1 MPIYQQKLTEF
12 SENKRL
18 QRISDSVRDP
28 SNPFCDA
35 CGSTLPR
42 TLNVVKDLRTARWYF
57 LGDNCLKEL
66 MKRGTVRRKF
76 VRESGEEAYK
86 HEMELRSREE
96 PDSPPR
102 GRHSTNTFSPIKG
115 FPIVLVSKTLD
126 HYRAFVCYS
135 SGQGISNWGVAEEAR
150 YSQEWHL
157 GGEQG
162 LLLEEKREEQRDA
175 MIRCLV
181 KAWEQA
187 TSSMTGTASPD
198 ADSFGFEIPD
208 SLLQVLHLAE
218 RALENESRNHST
230 IDQSGASL
238 IVA

>member
-1 MPIYQQKLTEF
+1 MPSYHQRLTEF
-12 SENKRL
+12 SKKKRL
-18 QRISDSVRDP
+18 QRLPDPIRDP

-42 TLNVVKDLRTARWYF
+42 TLYVVKDLETARSYF
-57 LGDNCLKEL
+57 LGDNCLNEL
-66 MKRGTVRRKF
+66 MKRGAVSRRF
-76 VRESGEEAYK
+76 ARESGEEAYK
-86 HEMELRSREE
+86 QEMELRSREE
-96 PDSPPR
+96 TSSLPQ
-102 GRHSTNTFSPIKG
+102 GRPSTNATVGS

-135 SGQGISNWGVAEEAR
+135 SGQGISNWGMAEEAR
-150 YSQEWHL
+150 YSKEWHL

-162 LLLEEKREEQRDA
+162 LLLEEKREEQKDA

-181 KAWEQA
+181 KAWDQA
-187 TSSMTGTASPD
+187 ASSTTGTASPD
-198 ADSFGFEIPD
+198 ADSLGFEIPN

-218 RALENESRNHST
+218 RALENDSRNQYT
-230 IDQSGASL
+230 IDESEASL

>member
-1 MPIYQQKLTEF
+1 MPSYHQRLTEF
-12 SENKRL
+12 AEKKRL
-18 QRISDSVRDP
+18 QRLSDSIRDP

-42 TLNVVKDLRTARWYF
+42 TLYVVKDLETARSYF

-66 MKRGTVRRKF
+66 LKRGAVSRRF
-76 VRESGEEAYK
+76 ARESGEEAYK
-86 HEMELRSREE
+86 QEMRLRSREE
-96 PDSPPR
+96 TSSLPQVRP
-102 GRHSTNTFSPIKG
+102 STNATMGS

-135 SGQGISNWGVAEEAR
+135 SGQGISNWGMAEEAR

-162 LLLEEKREEQRDA
+162 LLLEEKREEQKDA

-181 KAWEQA
+181 KAWDQA
-187 TSSMTGTASPD
+187 ASSTTRTASPS
-198 ADSFGFEIPD
+198 ADSFGFEIPA

-218 RALENESRNHST
+218 RALENDSRNQYT
-230 IDQSGASL
+230 IDQSEASL

>member
-1 MPIYQQKLTEF
+1 MPSYHQRLTEF
-12 SENKRL
+12 SEKKRL
-18 QRISDSVRDP
+18 QRLPDSIRDP

-42 TLNVVKDLRTARWYF
+42 TLYVVKDLETSRWYF

-66 MKRGTVRRKF
+66 LKRGAISRRF
-76 VRESGEEAYK
+76 ARESGEEAYK
-86 HEMELRSREE
+86 EEMLLRSREK
-96 PDSPPR
+96 PDSPPQ
-102 GRHSTNTFSPIKG
+102 GSHSTNPPIEG

-135 SGQGISNWGVAEEAR
+135 SGQGISNWGMAEEAR

-157 GGEQG
+157 GGDQG

-181 KAWEQA
+181 KAWDQA
-187 TSSMTGTASPD
+187 ASSTTGTASPD
-198 ADSFGFEIPD
+198 ADSSGSELPG

-218 RALENESRNHST
+218 RALENENQGQSS
-230 IDQSGASL
+230 IDRPATSL
-238 IVA
+238 MVA

>member
-1 MPIYQQKLTEF
+1 MPSYHQRLTEF
-12 SENKRL
+12 SEKKGL
-18 QRISDSVRDP
+18 QRLLDSIRDP
-28 SNPFCDA
+28 INPFCDA

-42 TLNVVKDLRTARWYF
+42 TLNVVNDLETARSYF
-57 LGDNCLKEL
+57 LGDNCLNEL
-66 MKRGTVRRKF
+66 MKRGAVSRRIA
-76 VRESGEEAYK
+76 RESGEEAYK
-86 HEMELRSREE
+86 QEMGLRSREE
-96 PDSPPR
+96 TSSLPQ
-102 GRHSTNTFSPIKG
+102 GRPSTNATIEG

-135 SGQGISNWGVAEEAR
+135 SGQGISHWGMAEEAR

-162 LLLEEKREEQRDA
+162 LLLEEKREEQKDA

-181 KAWEQA
+181 KAWDQA
-187 TSSMTGTASPD
+187 ASTGAASPD

-218 RALENESRNHST
+218 RTLESESRNQSM
-230 IDQSGASL
+230 IDQSEASL